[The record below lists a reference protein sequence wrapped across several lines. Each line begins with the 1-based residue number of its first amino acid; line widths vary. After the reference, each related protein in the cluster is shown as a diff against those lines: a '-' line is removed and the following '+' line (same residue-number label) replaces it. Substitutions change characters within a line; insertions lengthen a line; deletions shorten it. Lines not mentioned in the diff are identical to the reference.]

1 MSIAEQTPTERIV
14 EPTERRLYL
23 DEVDAFGIVFYARY
37 WEWHQHAFEAFL
49 RELGHPLE
57 GLVRRGLRLPGRHA
71 DIDDRTMLRLGQIV
85 RCEMWAATVGERS
98 VTMNARF
105 GNEAG
110 AELARAKTVHVA
122 VGSDGSP
129 GTVPD
134 WLREAVATSAAPT
147 AS

>member
-1 MSIAEQTPTERIV
+1 MSIVERTPTDRIV
-14 EPTERRLYL
+14 VRTERRLHL

-37 WEWHQHAFEAFL
+37 WEWYQHTFEAFL

-57 GLVRRGLRLPGRHA
+57 GLFAEGYGFPVAHA
-71 DIDDRTMLRLGQIV
+71 DIDYRTMLRLGQIV
-85 RCEMWAATVGERS
+85 RCEMWGAAVGQRS

-105 GNEAG
+105 SNEAG

-129 GTVPD
+129 QTVPD
-134 WLREAVATSAAPT
+134 WLRDAAAISAAST
-147 AS
+147 A